1 MTDSE
6 NRRRVMGLIQRHL
19 DVFGPVQ
26 WKSVRVQCPEISD
39 ATFWRYVDAVR
50 KDAAN
55 EVRLEDPNTCLRQAP
70 GDEIPYLGAL
80 PNFYNPLQK
89 ARLYES
95 LLTDAEIMRTQ
106 AVDHRGKIVNWRMF
120 EKSIH
125 LRDRLLAQQVEVLKF
140 FQDQETGKLLFAQIL
155 KIFDDLPNDLTPK
168 LMERLREVQQQ
179 RLAAPN
185 KAP

>member
-125 LRDRLLAQQVEVLKF
+125 LRDRLLAQQTEVLSF
-140 FQDQETGKLLFAQIL
+140 FQNQETNELFFDQIIEIL
-155 KIFDDLPNDLTPK
+155 ADLPDEIK
-168 LMERLREVQQQ
+168 HKSMDRLREIQQQ
-179 RLAAPN
+179 RLGAPN